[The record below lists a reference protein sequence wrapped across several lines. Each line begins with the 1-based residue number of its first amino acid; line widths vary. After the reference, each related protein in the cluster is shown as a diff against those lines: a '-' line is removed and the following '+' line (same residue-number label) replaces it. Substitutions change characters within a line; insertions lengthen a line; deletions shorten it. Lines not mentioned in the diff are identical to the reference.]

1 MKLITMLFSLLMFL
15 TTTIAWG
22 QQPETDPISS
32 NLFPVE
38 LIMQHQQ
45 AIGLSES
52 QKTFIK
58 TEVRKAQV
66 KFTDLQFQL
75 QDETEAMA
83 TLLKK
88 DRVDEPQMLAQLDK
102 ILALEREIKRTHL
115 SLIVQIKNMLTP
127 DQQTLLQ
134 GIKNKTNKQ

>member
-1 MKLITMLFSLLMFL
+1 MRLVTLLFSLLMFL
-15 TTTIAWG
+15 TTIAWG
-22 QQPETDPISS
+22 QQPEADPISNS
-32 NLFPVE
+32 LFPVE

-45 AIGLSES
+45 AIGLSEN
-52 QKTFIK
+52 QKNFIK

-102 ILALEREIKRTHL
+102 ILGLEREIKRTHL

-127 DQQTLLQ
+127 EQQILLQ
-134 GIKNKTNKQ
+134 GIKNKINKQ